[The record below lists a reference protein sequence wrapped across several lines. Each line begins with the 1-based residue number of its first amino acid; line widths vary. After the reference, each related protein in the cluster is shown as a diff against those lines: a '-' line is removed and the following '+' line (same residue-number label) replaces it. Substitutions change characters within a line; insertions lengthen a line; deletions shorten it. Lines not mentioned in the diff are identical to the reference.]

1 MRRVLC
7 ALSAA
12 ACAAVAAADP
22 ADDAATRA
30 LARDL
35 LKQLV
40 EIDTSA
46 ATGSITPAA
55 AAMAARFR
63 AAGFAAADVQLVG
76 DDPRKQNLVVR
87 LRGTGHARP
96 ILLMGHLDVV
106 DARREDWHTDPFTL
120 VVKDGYYY
128 GRGTQD
134 MKDGDAIMVATLI
147 RLRREGFQAPRD
159 LILALT
165 ADEETS
171 GANGID
177 WLVHHRRDLIDAEF
191 ALNHDGTGVDTD
203 HGRPVAVNVGLTEKV
218 YADFELTALNRGG
231 HSSEPPAENAIYE
244 LAAALGR
251 LERYHFPF
259 ELNDAVRASYARL
272 LPGAEGARAAMLR
285 GILTMPPEPAA
296 VARFDLDPVD
306 YAQAHT
312 TCVATRLAAGHANN
326 ALAQRATA
334 IVNCRILPGHEPEQV
349 RELLIEVLAEPKLAV
364 RYLDDFGVRHETAE
378 SKHGFPAPLVRRD
391 LMRAVERVAHEMWP
405 GAPVMPVMGSAASDA
420 AMLAPA
426 GIPVYAVSG
435 DADDLDDHRAH
446 GQDERLGVA
455 AFDRGVD
462 FYYRFLTTLLGAR
475 P

>member
-1 MRRVLC
+1 MKAVTC
-7 ALSAA
+7 ALMLAWAA
-12 ACAAVAAADP
+12 GVAAAP
-22 ADDAATRA
+22 APEDLASRT
-30 LARDL
+30 LAREL
-35 LKQLV
+35 FKQLI

-46 ATGSITPAA
+46 ATGSVTPAA
-55 AAMAARFR
+55 EAMAARFR
-63 AAGFAAADVQLVG
+63 ASGFAASDVQLVG
-76 DDPRKQNLVVR
+76 DDPRKKNLVVR
-87 LRGTGHARP
+87 LRGTGRARP

-106 DARREDWHTDPFTL
+106 DARREDWSTDPFTL
-120 VVKDGYYY
+120 IVKDGYYY

-147 RLRREGFQAPRD
+147 RLKREGFSSSRD
-159 LILALT
+159 VILALT

-177 WLVHHRRDLIDAEF
+177 WLVHHRRDLIDAEY

-218 YADFELTALNRGG
+218 YADFELTVLNRGG
-231 HSSEPPAENAIYE
+231 HSSEPPADNAIYE
-244 LAAALGR
+244 LVAALGR
-251 LERYHFPF
+251 LERHHFPF
-259 ELNDAVRASYARL
+259 ELNDAVRASYERL
-272 LPGAEGARAAMLR
+272 LPGAEGARAATLR
-285 GILTMPPEPAA
+285 GVVTMPPEPAA

-306 YAQAHT
+306 YAQVHT

-326 ALAQRATA
+326 ALAQTATA
-334 IVNCRILPGHEPEQV
+334 IVNCRILPGHEPEDI
-349 RELLIEVLAEPKLAV
+349 REELIRVFAEPKLAV
-364 RYLDDFGVRHETAE
+364 RYIDDFGVRHETAE
-378 SKHGFPAPLVRRD
+378 SKHGFAAPVVRRD
-391 LMRAVERVAHEMWP
+391 LMRAVERVAAEMWP
-405 GAPVMPVMGSAASDA
+405 GTPVTPVMGSAASDA

-446 GQDERLGVA
+446 GQDERLGVE
-455 AFDRGVD
+455 AFDHGVD